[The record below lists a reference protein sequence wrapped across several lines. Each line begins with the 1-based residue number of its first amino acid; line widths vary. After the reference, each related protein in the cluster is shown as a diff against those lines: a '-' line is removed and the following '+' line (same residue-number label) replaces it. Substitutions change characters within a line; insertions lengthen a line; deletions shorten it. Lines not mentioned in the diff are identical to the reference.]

1 MKNKLIL
8 TAALLATLAGAAHAA
23 TLTIAGPNQFNSS
36 GVSFGEA
43 WENMVKQ
50 FETLN
55 PGVDVKTT
63 VLPISS
69 FYQTLSTQ
77 LQAGSAANLVFNQAA
92 YKPSQ
97 VVALNDYLLQ
107 PNPYAPEFK
116 RWIDAFVPTGFNESN
131 QDTSGNYNW
140 VPFNLVS
147 VGLFVNEDAF
157 AKAGVKLPLKTWQDW
172 RSAVPKLKVAGYVP
186 LAMDNSE
193 NALGWT
199 LSTFADQL
207 LDKYFVRWNRYG
219 ASGKPGKANALTSK
233 SYARALKSGVN
244 IGGLPE
250 MRQSLILLKEV
261 YDNAT
266 PNWSGIK
273 PSSGVAINLK
283 DFLAGKAAMAWAIN
297 FAVSDL
303 QESKPTFKVGS
314 VGWPTVSKATTPLSN
329 NTPARFGV
337 TSGGTS
343 YMIPASTKG
352 DDLKNAVRFLQYIT
366 APKYN
371 QPWLTASTGAASLK
385 GVKAVDAIDGFGAGA
400 WGEKPRTNTLQVLF
414 YLSPQTQKE
423 YPQILQG
430 YLLGSASLEDTQ
442 KALQASWLKAA
453 DYLIGQNPDWKSE
466 SWAK

>member
-8 TAALLATLAGAAHAA
+8 TVALTATLVGAAHAA
-23 TLTIAGPNQFNSS
+23 TLNIAGPNQWNNS
-36 GVSFGEA
+36 GTSFGDA
-43 WENMVKQ
+43 WEAMVKQ
-50 FETLN
+50 YETLN

-77 LQAGSAANLVFNQAA
+77 LQAGSAADLIFNQAA

-107 PNPYAPEFK
+107 PNPYAPEYK
-116 RWIDAFVPTGFNESN
+116 RWIDAFVPAGFNESN
-131 QDTSGNYNW
+131 LDTSGNYNW

-157 AKAGVKLPLKTWQDW
+157 AKAGVKLPLKTWEDW
-172 RSAVPKLKVAGYVP
+172 RAAVPKLKAAGYVP

-207 LDKYFVRWNRYG
+207 LDKYFVRWNRYS
-219 ASGKPGKANALTSK
+219 AFGKPGKAGALTSK
-233 SYARALKSGVN
+233 SYARVLKSGVN
-244 IGGLPE
+244 LGGLPE
-250 MRQSLILLKEV
+250 MRQSLVLLKEV

-273 PSSGVAINLK
+273 PTSGAAINLK
-283 DFLAGKAAMAWAIN
+283 DFLAGKAAMAWAVN
-297 FAVSDL
+297 FAVSEIQDA
-303 QESKPTFKVGS
+303 KPSFKVGS
-314 VGWPTVSKATTPLSN
+314 VGWPTLTKATTALSSN
-329 NTPARFGV
+329 APARFGV
-337 TSGGTS
+337 TAGGTS

-352 DDLKNAVRFLQYIT
+352 ENLKNAVRFLQYIT
-366 APKYN
+366 SPKYN
-371 QPWLTASTGAASLK
+371 QPWLTASTGAAALK
-385 GVKAVDAIDGFGAGA
+385 GVKAVDAIDGFGAGT

-453 DYLIGQNPDWKSE
+453 DYLISQNPDWKSE

>member
-1 MKNKLIL
+1 
-8 TAALLATLAGAAHAA
+8 
-23 TLTIAGPNQFNSS
+23 
-36 GVSFGEA
+36 
-43 WENMVKQ
+43 MVKQ

-55 PGVDVKTT
+55 PSVDVKTT

-77 LQAGSAANLVFNQAA
+77 LQAGSAADLIFNQAA

-97 VVALNDYLLQ
+97 VVPLNDYLLQ
-107 PNPYAPEFK
+107 PNPYAPEYK
-116 RWIDAFVPTGFNESN
+116 RWIDAFIPSGFNESN

-157 AKAGVKLPLKTWQDW
+157 AKAGVKLPLKTWQEW
-172 RSAVPKLKVAGYVP
+172 RAAVPKLKAAGYTP

-193 NALGWT
+193 NGLGWT

-207 LDKYFVRWNRYG
+207 FDKYFTSWNRY
-219 ASGKPGKANALTSK
+219 AATGKPGKANALTSK

-273 PSSGVAINLK
+273 PTSGAAINLK
-283 DFLAGKAAMAWAIN
+283 DFLAGKAAMAWAVN
-297 FAVSDL
+297 FAVSEIQDA
-303 QESKPTFKVGS
+303 KPAFKVGS
-314 VGWPTVSKATTPLSN
+314 IGWPTVTRATTPLSSN
-329 NTPARFGV
+329 APARFGV
-337 TSGGTS
+337 TPGGTS

-352 DDLKNAVRFLQYIT
+352 QNLKDAIKFLQYIT
-366 APKYN
+366 SPKYN
-371 QPWLTASTGAASLK
+371 QPWLTDSTGASALK
-385 GVKAVDAIDGFGAGA
+385 GVKAVDAINGFGAGT
-400 WGEKPRTNTLQVLF
+400 WGEKPRTNTLQILF

-430 YLLGSASLEDTQ
+430 YLLGSVSLEDTQ
-442 KALQASWLKAA
+442 KALQASWVKAA